1 MDDALVSF
9 KLDKDVLTKLQVEAE
24 RADVAI
30 ADIVRDAIRR
40 DLRRRKLMN
49 TTDRD
54 GQGRNHDWLL
64 SRIKGADPSRA

>member
-9 KLDKDVLTKLQVEAE
+9 KLDKSMLTTLQDEAK

-40 DLRRRKLMN
+40 DLRRRRLMN

-54 GQGRNHDWLL
+54 AQGKNHDWLL
-64 SRIKGADPSRA
+64 KRIKSADPTRA